1 MDWKKTKSIL
11 IFALLIVNIFLLIV
25 FIKDC
30 TSENN
35 LNKELFS
42 ILEKKGIYFEENNYK
57 FSDSLEKIYV
67 NYYEYNKE
75 DIARKFLGNNFMKN
89 NEIYLNKNYYFE
101 IDENNVLT
109 YTQRGVSLGEN
120 KTSIEDSI
128 NVSEKFL
135 ESVDFMDDS
144 VELFE
149 AKMNDDYVVLNYR
162 KVINGRFIE
171 KSYIEIEMFS
181 GKIVSLKRKWL
192 SHKIDELEKNY
203 IISFE
208 TALYKL
214 DSRLKKSKKIVVK
227 NVELGYMLENNIFI
241 QNIQSGE
248 AFPYY
253 KFYLSDGRE
262 IYIEAIEN

>member
-1 MDWKKTKSIL
+1 MDWKKTKNIL
-11 IFALLIVNIFLLIV
+11 IFALLIANVFLLII
-25 FIKDC
+25 FIKDS
-30 TSENN
+30 TSKNN
-35 LNKELFS
+35 LNDELFC
-42 ILEKKGIYFEENNYK
+42 ILQEKGIYFEENEYK
-57 FSDSLEKIYV
+57 FSDYLEKIYV

-89 NEIYLNKNYYFE
+89 NEIYLNNNYYFD
-101 IDENNVLT
+101 INENNVLS

-120 KTSIEDSI
+120 KTSVEDSI
-128 NVSEKFL
+128 NISKKFL
-135 ESVDFMDDS
+135 ESVGFMDES
-144 VELFE
+144 VQLLE

-162 KVINGRFIE
+162 KVINNRFVE
-171 KSYIEIEMFS
+171 KSYIEIEMFN

-214 DSRLKKSKKIVVK
+214 DSRLKKSKNVIVK
-227 NVELGYMLENNIFI
+227 NVELGYMLEDNIFI